1 MTRYVAWLRRN
12 ASAIIAVYA
21 VAFAAAI
28 YLVAFRLPL
37 YADFSYLLPQDVP
50 AVRDLRRLES
60 RVKSTDTV
68 LAIVRAPTPEARA
81 ATVQDLAT
89 GIRRIRPQLI
99 ERVDSDDKDIR
110 TFLQAHRDVLVP
122 LGDLEKARDALREKL
137 TAAKLKANPLFIDL
151 EDHAADDAKAT
162 KDLDELRA
170 REREADDKLAHPSN
184 VSKDGLVAMIQ
195 IRTAFVSTDVA
206 RGDEL
211 VHALDSVRVHVALAH
226 PGVEI
231 GFTGGVIG
239 ALAEHDAITQG
250 MLVSSLVTGVLVGLV
265 LALYFRSATL
275 LVLLVG
281 TIGVATAAAFGMAAF
296 TVGHLNAA
304 TAFLGAII
312 AGNGINYGILMIARY
327 LEERRK
333 REEPKPGPQ
342 DPAKIIDEA
351 LATAIATT
359 LRPTAVASLGAA
371 IAYGSLA
378 GTSFKGFADFAVIGA
393 VGMLLCWIASYTL
406 LPALMIKFARRVRI
420 AENAPLI
427 GRVLATLLGFRH
439 AGRVVIASALVLGTA
454 GYIAVRYVAADPFEY
469 DIKQLRSEGPDAVV
483 ARRWMALSDATFGRG
498 FAGRTIIA
506 ADSRDQV
513 PKIVEALED
522 ADQGKPADQQTFGS
536 VDSIEMFVPEDEPK
550 RIAVL
555 GEIRALL
562 DDPALDDLDPKQRD
576 ELKALRPPD
585 KIEPITV
592 DNLPAS
598 LRDKFVE
605 KDGRVGY
612 LISIRPANKL
622 DEWNGHDLIRFANA
636 VRVIHLTGGGTV
648 TTSGSSVIF
657 ADIVASI
664 AHDGP
669 KVTVIAAGLLV
680 IMVMILVG
688 PNRRGVAVLV
698 ATTSGSLLMIAA
710 CALLG
715 LKVSF
720 LDFIALPITLGLG
733 IDYAINVAHR
743 DAPAHELLATS
754 GSAVFI
760 CSLTTIIGY
769 GSLLV
774 SENLAIRGFGTA
786 SLIGEITCVL
796 SALVLVPALLG
807 VFRSPHDRAREPAR
821 E

>member
-1 MTRYVAWLRRN
+1 VVVDRYVAWLRRN
-12 ASAIIAVYA
+12 ASAIIAIYA

-68 LAIVRAPTPEARA
+68 LAIVRAPTPAARTA
-81 ATVQDLAT
+81 AVQDLAA
-89 GIRRIRPQLI
+89 GIGWIRPQLV
-99 ERVDSDDKDIR
+99 ERVDADDKAVR
-110 TFLQAHRDVLVP
+110 QFLQAHRDVLVP
-122 LGDLEKARDALREKL
+122 LGDLERARDALREKL
-137 TAAKLKANPLFIDL
+137 TAAKLKANPLYIDL
-151 EDHAADDAKAT
+151 EDHTADDAKAS

-170 REREADDKLAHPSN
+170 REREADEKLSRPGN

-195 IRTAFVSTDVA
+195 VRTGFPSTDVA
-206 RGDEL
+206 RGEEL
-211 VHALDSVRVHVALAH
+211 VRELSAVRVRVALAH

-250 MLVSSLVTGVLVGLV
+250 MLISSLVTGVLVGLV

-275 LVLLVG
+275 LALLVG

-327 LEERRK
+327 LEERRN
-333 REEPKPGPQ
+333 RE
-342 DPAKIIDEA
+342 DMDEA
-351 LATAIATT
+351 LATAIRAT
-359 LRPTAVASLGAA
+359 LKPTAVASLGAA

-378 GTSFKGFADFAVIGA
+378 GTSFKGFSDFAVIGA
-393 VGMLLCWIASYTL
+393 VGMMLCWIASYTL
-406 LPALMIKFARRVRI
+406 LPALMIKFARRVRV
-420 AENAPLI
+420 AESAPLV
-427 GRVLATLLGFRH
+427 GRVLAKLLGFRH
-439 AGRVVIASALVLGTA
+439 AGRVVVASVLVLGAA
-454 GYIAVRYVAADPFEY
+454 GYVTFRYVSADPFEY

-522 ADQGKPADQQTFGS
+522 ADQGKPADQHTFGS

-550 RIAVL
+550 RIAAL

-562 DDPALDDLDPKQRD
+562 DDPALDDLEPKQRD
-576 ELKALRPPD
+576 ELRALRPPD

-592 DNLPAS
+592 DNLPPS

-622 DEWNGHDLIRFANA
+622 DEWNGRDLIRFANA
-636 VRVIHLTGGGTV
+636 VRVIHLTDGGTV

-669 KVTVIAAGLLV
+669 KVTAIAAGLLV

-688 PNRRGVAVLV
+688 PNRRGAAVLA

-715 LKVSF
+715 IKVSF

-786 SLIGEITCVL
+786 SLIGEVTCVL

-807 VFRSPHDRAREPAR
+807 MFRAANAPHDRAHDQAE
-821 E
+821 